1 MSLDGFIAG
10 PGDSMEWML
19 GFGEE
24 NDEVNELIQNIGAVL
39 SGRRTYDVGRGQGRP
54 ELQRPYGGAFTGP
67 VFVLTHNPPTDT
79 TVTFLSGDI
88 SGAVDEAKAAAGEK
102 YVVIFGANVARQC
115 IEAGLVDEVFIHVVP
130 VLLGDGVRLFSRPG
144 ADEVHLELLS
154 LSRAVQV
161 ANLRFSLVG

>member
-1 MSLDGFIAG
+1 
-10 PGDSMEWML
+10 
-19 GFGEE
+19 
-24 NDEVNELIQNIGAVL
+24 
-39 SGRRTYDVGRGQGRP
+39 
-54 ELQRPYGGAFTGP
+54 

-88 SGAVDEAKAAAGEK
+88 SGAVDEAKAAAGET